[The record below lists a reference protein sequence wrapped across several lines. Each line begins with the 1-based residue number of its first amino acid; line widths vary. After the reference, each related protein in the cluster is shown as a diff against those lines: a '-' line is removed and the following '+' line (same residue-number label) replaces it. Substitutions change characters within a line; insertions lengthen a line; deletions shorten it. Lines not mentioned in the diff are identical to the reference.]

1 MPDAMTIAAPA
12 VSPFESLRTNSEFL
26 LRDPRCQIAEYRPDK
41 LLSLVRMAERLGIAT
56 SRWFDGL
63 AIDREQL
70 TDPGLRIS
78 YRTAHQFFTRALM
91 HLDLP
96 NPGLIVGGHGD
107 IGDFGLLGLAILT
120 SGTLGEALSAAMEHY
135 RVCGCLLD
143 LTLVPVAEGVL
154 ALEARQPMSDAALE
168 PYYCDELFSS
178 CVSIARKLIGDS
190 FKPLQLELRY
200 PQPAQ
205 PHQYAAFFQCPIRF
219 GGSANRLLI
228 DMRWLCVPLP
238 GHNPLTAR
246 QALALCAE
254 RMTPAERGKGP
265 QEIVV
270 TVERLLRERVHQAIR
285 MADIARLLN
294 TSERSLRRR
303 LADNGLVFRDLHDR
317 VRAQFAMELL
327 RENQLPIAEIGI
339 RVGFH
344 DAREFR
350 RAFKRWTGMAPTA
363 ARSSTGAARG
373 MPQKLRET
381 AISLRSGG

>member
-1 MPDAMTIAAPA
+1 MTDALTIAAPEMLPRHP
-12 VSPFESLRTNSEFL
+12 VSHRQEFL

-41 LLSLVRMAERLGIAT
+41 LLTLVRMAERLGISTT
-56 SRWFDGL
+56 SWFSGL

-70 TDPGLRIS
+70 TDPGLRIA
-78 YRTAHQFFTRALM
+78 YRTAHQFFTRALAQM
-91 HLDLP
+91 DLP

-143 LTLVPVAEGVL
+143 LSLIPVSEGVL
-154 ALEARQPMSDAALE
+154 ALEARQPMNDADLE
-168 PYYCDELFSS
+168 PYYCDELFAS
-178 CVSIARKLIGDS
+178 CVSIARKLVGDS
-190 FKPLQLELRY
+190 FKPLRLELRY
-200 PQPAQ
+200 PEPAQ
-205 PHQYAAFFQCPIRF
+205 ANQHSALFQCPIRF
-219 GGSANRLLI
+219 GSNANRLLI
-228 DMRWLCVPLP
+228 DMRWLGFPLP

-270 TVERLLRERVHQAIR
+270 TVERLLRERVHQPVR
-285 MADIARLLN
+285 MADIAQLLY

-317 VRAQFAMELL
+317 VRAEYAMELL
-327 RENQLPIAEIGI
+327 REARLPIAEIGA

-350 RAFKRWTGMAPTA
+350 RAFKRWTGMAPTV
-363 ARSSTGAARG
+363 ARSSARQSGQGGRFASDDHSPTVHAA
-373 MPQKLRET
+373 
-381 AISLRSGG
+381 